1 MHRIVF
7 RLKLHDWRMSIV
19 HFVKDGASLFPWHSG
34 WLLLSFHSQVSHSG
48 QYIFRTPTLLVRAE
62 KDLTGRSVWLIAK
75 PGLSVIPGYFLEFQN
90 YKVENEGLFSVII
103 YSFRKHLL
111 STPYVT
117 DTVLKD
123 VINKWIGH
131 SSKSFSHLVYLE
143 NKLYEYS

>member
-1 MHRIVF
+1 M
-7 RLKLHDWRMSIV
+7 KLSLHGCRVSRA
-19 HFVKDGASLFPWHSG
+19 HFIKDGASLFPWNLG
-34 WLLLSFHSQVSHSG
+34 WLSVSCHSQVSHSG
-48 QYIFRTPTLLVRAE
+48 QYILWTPTLLVRAE
-62 KDLTGRSVWLIAK
+62 KDLTGRSVWLIPK

-123 VINKWIGH
+123 VIKNWIGH